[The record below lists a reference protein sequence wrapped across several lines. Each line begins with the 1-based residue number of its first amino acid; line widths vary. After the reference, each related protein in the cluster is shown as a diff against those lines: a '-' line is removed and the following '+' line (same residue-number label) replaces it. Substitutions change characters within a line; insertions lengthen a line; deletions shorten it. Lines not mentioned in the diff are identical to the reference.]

1 LVFSDVGSGFFSTA
15 NNGAAGNQTL
25 TLNIASGNSTG
36 TVYFGGQ
43 NTGPDSISVVN
54 GTNVWG
60 TAPLTIVSGTPTQV
74 AITPSTTT
82 PGVSSTTNTT
92 LSFQLED
99 AFGNY
104 ATTATPL
111 TLSLS
116 AGTGGYFA
124 GSSGTTGTPTFSV
137 PIASGAGSATAYF
150 GSQVSG
156 ADTVTAKNGA
166 TSWGTSVLTLAP
178 GTASQVQV
186 TLSPSPP
193 LVSTHGTTNTTVTL
207 QLQDQFGNNVPTSGV
222 VFTLSNSATGF
233 FSKNSGV
240 VGTATVTLNA
250 TNTSG
255 TATGYFGDTTAQS
268 DTITA
273 TSTGITFTTP
283 AFTV

>member
-1 LVFSDVGSGFFSTA
+1 MLVTFVSSGTCTLTFNDPGNANFASALQVTQSFSVGGMAATQVGIVLGTTTPGASGTTNDSITVTLENAVGATVKSSGSGTILVFSDVGSGFFSTA

-156 ADTVTAKNGA
+156 ADTVTAKNGS

-193 LVSTHGTTNTTVTL
+193 LVSTHGTT
-207 QLQDQFGNNVPTSGV
+207 
-222 VFTLSNSATGF
+222 
-233 FSKNSGV
+233 
-240 VGTATVTLNA
+240 
-250 TNTSG
+250 
-255 TATGYFGDTTAQS
+255 
-268 DTITA
+268 
-273 TSTGITFTTP
+273 TP
-283 AFTV
+283 R